1 MKDKI
6 GDLIQSANQRLK
18 NGGISIRLER
28 SGNTLYLRGTLP
40 PKPGDKHPNN
50 HQQRIPLSRL
60 SIYAN
65 PAGIREAEK
74 EAQKVSGL
82 LARKEFTW
90 EPYLRAQIQPTTIGD
105 WITRFEQDYF
115 SRRGR
120 TPKAQTTWETDYLA
134 VFKRLPAQAGLT
146 GDLLEQVV
154 RETPPDTRTRR
165 RWVLACQKLANFA
178 GLTIDLKPLRGN
190 YSHRSVGERTLPT
203 DLQIMHWREQIQN
216 PEWRWVYGILATY
229 GLRPHEVFH
238 LEWSVFPQLRVKD
251 GKTGSRLV
259 HPLYP
264 EWVEQWSLQQGMPP
278 ACTGANN
285 RDLGQRVTQA
295 FRRAKIPFS
304 AYALRHCWAIR
315 AIQFN
320 LPIAIAA
327 RMMGHSVEVHTQTY
341 HRWMNDDQYR
351 QSYDRVCRAPDRPTP
366 PVRHL
371 VLTKS

>member
-6 GDLIQSANQRLK
+6 GGLIQSANQRLK

-115 SRRGR
+115 TRRGR

-134 VFKRLPAQAGLT
+134 VFKRLPAHAGLT

-165 RWVLACQKLANFA
+165 RWVQACQKLANFA

-203 DLQIMHWREQIQN
+203 DRQII
-216 PEWRWVYGILATY
+216 
-229 GLRPHEVFH
+229 VF
-238 LEWSVFPQLRVKD
+238 S
-251 GKTGSRLV
+251 
-259 HPLYP
+259 
-264 EWVEQWSLQQGMPP
+264 
-278 ACTGANN
+278 
-285 RDLGQRVTQA
+285 
-295 FRRAKIPFS
+295 I
-304 AYALRHCWAIR
+304 
-315 AIQFN
+315 
-320 LPIAIAA
+320 
-327 RMMGHSVEVHTQTY
+327 
-341 HRWMNDDQYR
+341 
-351 QSYDRVCRAPDRPTP
+351 
-366 PVRHL
+366 
-371 VLTKS
+371 